1 MKTEMRNKVFFRL
14 FSSILLLSFAGCKK
28 QEITGDLVITNVNI
42 INVENQTSDP
52 NQIIAIENGKMIS
65 INPYSD
71 SYHIKSETVI
81 DGTDKYLMPSLWDM
95 HTHYT
100 TSNDHPGFLNLFL
113 ANGVLGVRDL
123 WGNIETRDS
132 LKASHKLMPRIFI
145 SGHIMDGPF
154 TLLQGSL
161 QPRSVEEAI
170 HLVDSLNQKGA
181 DFIKVYD
188 DLSKDIYKAISQR
201 CNDLNLPFSGHT
213 PDIITAIDAS
223 EMGQKSIEHL
233 NGIFESCSSQQI
245 KIDSLEVVFKQAFM
259 QRNIPNAI
267 KAFTEIGTLY
277 SSSSDEDELNKLSNT
292 LVKNKT
298 FVTPT
303 LITLNNHWY
312 RKEVDFTKDSRNK
325 YIPLEMLNGWD
336 PNNEF
341 PTNMFPKETWNS
353 GIKMVATAKT
363 ITHKLNKNGVKLL
376 AGTDCGVS
384 YVLPGFSIHDE
395 LKLLVESGLSNG
407 EALQT
412 ATINPAE
419 YFNLSDSLGTVSIS
433 KIADLVLL
441 NDNPLDRIE
450 NTQSIYGI
458 IQNGKYLDR
467 NKLNDLL
474 EDAEIKK

>member
-1 MKTEMRNKVFFRL
+1 M
-14 FSSILLLSFAGCKK
+14 
-28 QEITGDLVITNVNI
+28 NI
-42 INVENQTSDP
+42 IDVENQITNS
-52 NQIIAIENGKMIS
+52 NQTIAIQNGKI
-65 INPYSD
+65 ILIEPYSD
-71 SYHIKSETVI
+71 SSVIKAETII
-81 DGTDKYLMPSLWDM
+81 DGTNKYLMPSLWDM

-100 TSNDHPGFLNLFL
+100 TSNKHKGFLNLFI

-123 WGNIETRDS
+123 WGNLETRDS
-132 LKASHKLMPRIFI
+132 LVASNTFMPRIFL

-154 TLLQGSL
+154 TLLQGTL
-161 QPRSVEEAI
+161 QPKSVEEAT

-188 DLSKDIYKAISQR
+188 DLSKDIYEAISQK
-201 CNDLNLPFSGHT
+201 CNELNLPFSGHT

-223 EMGQKSIEHL
+223 ELGQKSIEHL
-233 NGIFESCSSQQI
+233 NGIFESCSSQQSR
-245 KIDSLEVVFKQAFM
+245 IDSLEVTFKQAFM

-267 KAFTEIGTLY
+267 KAFTEIETLY
-277 SSSSDEDELNKLSNT
+277 SSTLDEDELNKLSKT

-298 FVTPT
+298 YVTPT

-325 YIPLEMLNGWD
+325 YIPLEMLNGWN

-341 PTNMFPKETWNS
+341 PTNMFPEETWES
-353 GIKMVATAKT
+353 GKKMVTTAKT
-363 ITHKLNKNGVKLL
+363 ITNKLNKNGVKLL

-384 YVLPGFSIHDE
+384 YVLPGFSIHNE

-412 ATINPAE
+412 ATINPSE
-419 YFNLSDSLGTVSIS
+419 YFNLSDSLGIVSVNR
-433 KIADLVLL
+433 IADLVLL
-441 NDNPLDRIE
+441 NNNPLENIE
-450 NTQSIYGI
+450 NTQTIYGV

-467 NKLNDLL
+467 NKLNQLL
-474 EDAEIKK
+474 KTAEIKQ